1 MLLMTEVENKIP
13 DVSNSVKK
21 PDYHTKIA
29 DIENN
34 YITTADY
41 NKFTKNIVA
50 ERIKSEGLVNKSA
63 IAGLINNADLNEK

>member
-1 MLLMTEVENKIP
+1 MLLMTVVESKMS
-13 DVSNSVKK
+13 DVSNLVKK

-41 NKFTKNIVA
+41 NIFTKNIVA
-50 ERIKSEGLVNKSA
+50 ERIKSEGLVNNSA
-63 IAGLINNADLNEK
+63 IAGFINNAGLNEK